1 MKCQHWLKTDIY
13 DFVEYTPSHYLPLG
27 LKYFLQKT
35 ILNDG
40 DGSAGKRP
48 ASKGRQPHFNL
59 WNQCNKLDKVAHGY
73 TAHTPVVKWEVET
86 GKSARSSSWVR
97 YLAACSTVRAVEM
110 PSQQE
115 GRRMLT
121 NCQLTPYMY
130 RSMHLRAEHL
140 WVLQSMMR
148 AWKACSLYLRKI
160 STWSTLMNIWMKS
173 LPSTFPF
180 SFECQDNCGFFCL
193 LNLSF
198 I

>member
-1 MKCQHWLKTDIY
+1 MT
-13 DFVEYTPSHYLPLG
+13 
-27 LKYFLQKT
+27 
-35 ILNDG
+35 
-40 DGSAGKRP
+40 
-48 ASKGRQPHFNL
+48 L
-59 WNQCNKLDKVAHGY
+59 WNIHPATIYHLVWNISFKRQFWMMEMAKQIIVMNLKADKVAHGY